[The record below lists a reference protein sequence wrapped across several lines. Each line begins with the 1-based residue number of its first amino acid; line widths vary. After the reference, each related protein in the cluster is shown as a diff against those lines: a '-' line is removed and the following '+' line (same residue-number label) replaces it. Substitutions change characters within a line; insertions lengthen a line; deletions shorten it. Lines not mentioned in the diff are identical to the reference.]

1 MSIRIT
7 AGQKRGMKIEVP
19 HELDEILRPT
29 KDRVREAMFSAV
41 ISRMDL
47 EGIRV
52 LDLFSGTGMLAF
64 EALSRGASH
73 ATIVDSSDKVLRYS
87 LEVASKLGLRDKITA
102 IKADVLK
109 YIDSENDQY
118 DLIFLDPP
126 YSKHDFLHI
135 LELLISNSRLAP
147 KGLIVYEEDSKFF
160 GSQFELSKDSI
171 EKYFSSITVKT
182 YGKTSVAFLKS

>member
-47 EGIRV
+47 RGIRV

-73 ATIVDSSDKVLRYS
+73 ATIVDSSDKVLKFS
-87 LEVASKLGLRDKITA
+87 LEAALKLGLGDRISRV
-102 IKADVLK
+102 KADVNK
-109 YIDSENDQY
+109 FIASGSDQY
-118 DLIFLDPP
+118 DLVFLDPP
-126 YSKHDFLHI
+126 YNKHSFLQ
-135 LELLISNSRLAP
+135 LIDLIVSNSRLAP
-147 KGLIVYEEDSKFF
+147 SGLIVYEEDSKFF

>member
-47 EGIRV
+47 SGIRV

-73 ATIVDSSDKVLRYS
+73 ATIVDSSDKVLKFS
-87 LEVASKLGLRDKITA
+87 LEAALKLGLGDRISRV
-102 IKADVLK
+102 KADVNK
-109 YIDSENDQY
+109 FIASGSDQY
-118 DLIFLDPP
+118 DLVFLDPP
-126 YSKHDFLHI
+126 YNKHSFLQ
-135 LELLISNSRLAP
+135 LIDLIVSNSRLAP
-147 KGLIVYEEDSKFF
+147 SGLIVYEEDSKFF

>member
-47 EGIRV
+47 RGIRV

-73 ATIVDSSDKVLRYS
+73 ATIVDSSDKVLKFS
-87 LEVASKLGLRDKITA
+87 LEAALKLGLGDRISRV
-102 IKADVLK
+102 KADVNK
-109 YIDSENDQY
+109 FIANGSDQY
-118 DLIFLDPP
+118 DVVFLDPP
-126 YSKHDFLHI
+126 YHKHSF
-135 LELLISNSRLAP
+135 LELMDLIISNSRLAP
-147 KGLIVYEEDSKFF
+147 SGLIVYEEDSKFF